1 MSAQCDST
9 RWNFPLLPAGPRNLS
24 HHFGATCSPDSATGG
39 CPPPSRCHISGRTP
53 LGNKEAP
60 FPQVLAA
67 LFGQVLRKKH
77 ALVND
82 PKQVFLAV
90 PKRDEYGFIFNGLPP
105 ILWLN
110 FETNWRSTPPPGG
123 AMSGPI
129 GGYAHPIPPWRK
141 RRGLI
146 SGQSVI
152 RNRKIWR
159 RRRDSNPGYAFGAY
173 NGLANRRLQPLGHV
187 SV

>member
-9 RWNFPLLPAGPRNLS
+9 IWNFPLLPAGPRNLL

-39 CPPPSRCHISGRTP
+39 CPPPSRCHINGRSP
-53 LGNKEAP
+53 LSNEEAP
-60 FPQVLAA
+60 FPQVQTA

-82 PKQVFLAV
+82 PKQVFCAV
-90 PKRDEYGFIFNGLPP
+90 PKRDKYGFIFNGLPL
-105 ILWLN
+105 I
-110 FETNWRSTPPPGG
+110 RGSTRRRIVVDISPGG
-123 AMSGPI
+123 SMTRPI

-146 SGQSVI
+146 SGHRQ
-152 RNRKIWR
+152 R
-159 RRRDSNPGYAFGAY
+159 
-173 NGLANRRLQPLGHV
+173 
-187 SV
+187 